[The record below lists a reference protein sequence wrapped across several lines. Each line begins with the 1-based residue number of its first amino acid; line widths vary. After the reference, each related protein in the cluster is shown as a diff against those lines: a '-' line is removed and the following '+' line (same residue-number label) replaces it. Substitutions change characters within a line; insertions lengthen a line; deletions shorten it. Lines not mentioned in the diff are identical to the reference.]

1 MRKLHC
7 SSDRRL
13 SEVMIIALQSC
24 YSIERLRPPPT
35 SCIRYIPTAR
45 RLRNSYIL
53 PRYLNHDATHP
64 SRRRLER
71 SIPLPDIP
79 QVKLATITQYGPQP
93 RSYNLGTPYGTYSR
107 RNRRDIRP
115 VPTDTL
121 TCTQH
126 VTPAEHP
133 LDTPRIR
140 TFHTYSTY
148 SRSSWYFQLSFV

>member
-126 VTPAEHP
+126 VTPAEHRWTRP
-133 LDTPRIR
+133 VLGRSTRIR
-140 TFHTYSTY
+140 HTPDRLGISN
-148 SRSSWYFQLSFV
+148 